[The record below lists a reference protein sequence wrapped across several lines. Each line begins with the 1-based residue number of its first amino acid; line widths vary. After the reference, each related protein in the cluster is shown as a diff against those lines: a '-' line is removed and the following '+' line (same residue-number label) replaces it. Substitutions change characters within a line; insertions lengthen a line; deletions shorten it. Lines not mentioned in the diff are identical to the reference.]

1 LKRRAL
7 PSTRE
12 ADRPQ
17 ALPELRREP
26 RASVGEEGGGMTLK
40 QAVIVI
46 AAGAAVAIMVKRSKG
61 TKGDGG
67 VSSGSK
73 PIEGVG
79 TGIP

>member
-1 LKRRAL
+1 
-7 PSTRE
+7 
-12 ADRPQ
+12 
-17 ALPELRREP
+17 
-26 RASVGEEGGGMTLK
+26 MTLE